1 MGDAMVM
8 DEGVAP
14 FLALISERFD
24 LIVQECA
31 RVIPSTPLWRETD
44 IYEGSWQ
51 LFVFYDYEAEDMD
64 GIAENLARCPET
76 ASVLQS
82 IPGRRAASF
91 SALGPRSRI
100 KPHAGLDN
108 GLLRLHCGLR
118 IPTGCTLG
126 TMNDH
131 PGLTLG
137 NVRSVPAL
145 FGALQHP
152 LRHLATLSSYF
163 PEGVLS
169 TLGAVTT
176 AGEATAP
183 LVATALEG
191 VNRLIDDITFVCH
204 AQALFPDLKAR
215 QITADWLR
223 ILETEGVLHWRNNL
237 APEIRLSYP
246 SQKDLVRWLNT
257 AIVADVLFP
266 DVFAK
271 ELTWNRR
278 VLAEGVSFIFN
289 DAFLHDAHN
298 DSSEVRVALL
308 VDFVR

>member
-1 MGDAMVM
+1 MLMDPDA
-8 DEGVAP
+8 AP
-14 FLALISERFD
+14 FLGLISERFD
-24 LIVQECA
+24 LIAQECA
-31 RVIPSTPLWRETD
+31 RVIPSTPLWRETE

-64 GIAENLARCPET
+64 GVAENLALCPET
-76 ASVLQS
+76 TRVLQS

-108 GLLRLHCGLR
+108 DLLRLHCGLR

-126 TMNDH
+126 TMNDR

-137 NVRSVPAL
+137 NVKSVPAL
-145 FGALQHP
+145 FSALRHP
-152 LRHLATLSSYF
+152 LRHPATLSPYF

-169 TLGAVTT
+169 ALGAVTT
-176 AGEATAP
+176 TEEVTAP

-191 VNRLIDDITFVCH
+191 VNRLIDDVTFVCH
-204 AQALFPDLKAR
+204 AKSLSQELEAH

-223 ILETEGVLHWRNNL
+223 TLERESVLQGWKNE

-271 ELTWNRR
+271 EMTWNRR
-278 VLAEGVSFIFN
+278 VLAEGASFIFD

-298 DSSEVRVALL
+298 DSDEVRVALL
-308 VDFVR
+308 VDFVCFH